1 MRTARVA
8 ANIQRVRN
16 QTPST
21 PGSPG
26 AALVAMPPRKPG
38 AALCVMPPKKR
49 SKLDTDGKE
58 ENGFDLRES
67 TMKVSDTKIY
77 SCILSLPK
85 LMML

>member
-1 MRTARVA
+1 
-8 ANIQRVRN
+8 
-16 QTPST
+16 
-21 PGSPG
+21 
-26 AALVAMPPRKPG
+26 MPPRKPG

-77 SCILSLPK
+77 SCILALPK